1 MTVFKKTTA
10 SQFTVK
16 DSALIFSFFTRP
28 APLQLLRHCQ
38 LLFFVPWMQRD
49 LACQAA
55 SLFSQHTSKRKK
67 ISSSLLPAEHCEY
80 LDFSF
85 LPTDTQVQHC
95 WIFTHSS
102 LSTPIPSFPVYFHTK
117 LLNEGLTKLWP
128 KYLRS
133 FYRELH
139 SSAKV
144 VPFWQLHQ
152 AIYFT

>member
-10 SQFTVK
+10 SQFTVQ
-16 DSALIFSFFTRP
+16 DSALIFFLLYYTSSP
-28 APLQLLRHCQ
+28 AASEPLLALVFCSLKQQ
-38 LLFFVPWMQRD
+38 D

-85 LPTDTQVQHC
+85 LPTDTQVQQC

-102 LSTPIPSFPVYFHTK
+102 LSTPVPSFPVYFHTK
-117 LLNEGLTKLWP
+117 LLNEGVTKLWP

-133 FYRELH
+133 FFFIENL
-139 SSAKV
+139 V
-144 VPFWQLHQ
+144 LLPG
-152 AIYFT
+152 